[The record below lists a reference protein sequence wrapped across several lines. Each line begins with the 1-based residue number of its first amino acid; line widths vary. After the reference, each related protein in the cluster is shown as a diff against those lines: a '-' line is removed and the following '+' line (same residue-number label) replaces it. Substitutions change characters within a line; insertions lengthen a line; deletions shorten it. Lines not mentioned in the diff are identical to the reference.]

1 MQTTARPQIEKLL
14 AAHYLSVF
22 RVAYRLCASPESA
35 ETLTD
40 YTLRL
45 ALERSRSLPVPADV
59 RAWLLSILLHEF
71 LEARTASSCGND
83 DLQHFSPRFD
93 SRATS

>member
-1 MQTTARPQIEKLL
+1 MQTTARSQIEKLL

-22 RVAYRLCASPESA
+22 RVACRFCASPESA
-35 ETLTD
+35 EVLTD

-59 RAWLLSILLHEF
+59 RGWLLSILFHEF
-71 LEARTASSCGND
+71 LEARSTPCA
-83 DLQHFSPRFD
+83 
-93 SRATS
+93 